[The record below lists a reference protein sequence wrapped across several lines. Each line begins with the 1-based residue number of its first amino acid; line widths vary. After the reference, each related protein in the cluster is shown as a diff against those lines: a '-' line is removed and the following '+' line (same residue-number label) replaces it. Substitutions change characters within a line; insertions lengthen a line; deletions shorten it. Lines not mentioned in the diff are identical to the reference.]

1 MNNTASK
8 NRLSIKMQ
16 TVSAVLAIISAVT
29 FPQLLH
35 AIGLS
40 TGTGASLGE
49 TFLPMHLPILFTGL
63 IAGPFAGAAAGLV
76 SPLVSFALTGMPS
89 SLLLP
94 FMMLELFV
102 YGLASGLVKDMKIP
116 SIGKVFIAQFAG
128 RAVRAI
134 AILGAALIPGM
145 SAPSASII
153 WTSIQSGIAGILI
166 QLIVIPFAIYCI
178 DKAGNND
185 RA

>member
-1 MNNTASK
+1 MTNINVKQQISVKKQTAA
-8 NRLSIKMQ
+8 
-16 TVSAVLAIISAVT
+16 AVLAIFAAVT
-29 FPQLLH
+29 LPQLLH

-40 TGTGASLGE
+40 TGTGATLGE
-49 TFLPMHLPILFTGL
+49 TFLPMHLPILLTGL

-89 SLLLP
+89 SLILP

-102 YGLASGLVKDMKIP
+102 YGLASGILRNAKIP
-116 SIGKVFIAQFAG
+116 SVGKVFAAQFAG
-128 RAVRAI
+128 RTVRAI

-153 WTSIQSGIAGILI
+153 WTSIADGIAGILI
-166 QLIVIPFAIYCI
+166 QLALIPLAVYCVE
-178 DKAGNND
+178 KAKSND
-185 RA
+185 

>member
-1 MNNTASK
+1 MTNTNVK
-8 NRLSIKMQ
+8 KRISIKKQ
-16 TVSAVLAIISAVT
+16 TVAAVLAIIAAVAL
-29 FPQLLH
+29 PQLLH
-35 AIGLS
+35 AIGIS
-40 TGTGASLGE
+40 TGTGASLSE
-49 TFLPMHLPILFTGL
+49 TFLPMHLPVLFTGL

-89 SLLLP
+89 ALLLP

-102 YGLASGLVKDMKIP
+102 YGLASGLVKDVKIP
-116 SIGKVFIAQFAG
+116 TIGKVFTAQLAG

-134 AILGAALIPGM
+134 AILGAALIPGI

-153 WTSIQSGIAGILI
+153 WTSVQTGIIGILI
-166 QLIVIPFAIYCI
+166 QLILIPLAIYCI

-185 RA
+185 